1 MDLETS
7 PARPRGRRY
16 RWPCAAVPLALG
28 AGAAAFASGATGS
41 TRPSGL
47 RQTGL
52 RPPGLAAR
60 PPGRTYELQQ
70 KRAVDIETKVLTHKI
85 QRGVDPS
92 LFNPLF
98 EEMNG
103 VPCLDKVKEYHL
115 EAAMD
120 MVLEQFSKDVS
131 RIHNSLFR
139 KTTLKPKQLTFEEV
153 FNPLEVCLDRVEK
166 TWGAISLLRKS
177 WRPSPEVDEIY
188 HGLSYRVAT
197 AAGIL
202 SQSEI
207 LHQALYQLLQLS
219 EGDLSEAQYRVAR
232 RVLWEGVTMG
242 VEVADHET
250 MRALD
255 EGNKQLGYLS
265 TVFAENLAHSEAQTL
280 ALRTERLSVEGLPEE
295 VLRAAAAA
303 ASASGQEATAED
315 GPWLF
320 TCQRK
325 GGGALGRP
333 VGDEVP
339 RRISA
344 RFDLSPCP
352 ANDAGK
358 RGTVVP
364 QLSALMALLS
374 QMAFWNHSG
383 NLDVIAAMLEH
394 RQFWATTLG
403 FPNYAD
409 LAFESRMSTREEV
422 EALLGVLREAGE
434 AASKDELQ
442 ELQEYAAEKGFE
454 GELKAWDLAYWR
466 RALIQERSDFQ
477 DADLMPYLPL
487 PAVLRGLFSLLEHLF
502 GVSFEAATGRRE
514 VPLWHRSIRF
524 FRLVDRELQFPFAG
538 LYLDMFQHDEK
549 LPSPDGGF
557 TAVHIPT
564 ALAHHVDFRGRPT
577 VRLLISILF
586 IWQRCAADINLFAKA
601 FSQSLDAAQFAKETR
616 NLRSAMRLRV
626 EIPLLASVLAN
637 ALASETG
644 SREAAE
650 RLSPLAQS
658 IISMTLSSAGNPTV
672 MRRDV
677 SGHGQVD
684 GQEKLAHVREQLLG
698 LHRYPL
704 FGPGAS
710 KLKCSS

>member
-1 MDLETS
+1 
-7 PARPRGRRY
+7 
-16 RWPCAAVPLALG
+16 
-28 AGAAAFASGATGS
+28 
-41 TRPSGL
+41 
-47 RQTGL
+47 
-52 RPPGLAAR
+52 
-60 PPGRTYELQQ
+60 
-70 KRAVDIETKVLTHKI
+70 
-85 QRGVDPS
+85 
-92 LFNPLF
+92 
-98 EEMNG
+98 
-103 VPCLDKVKEYHL
+103 
-115 EAAMD
+115 
-120 MVLEQFSKDVS
+120 
-131 RIHNSLFR
+131 
-139 KTTLKPKQLTFEEV
+139 
-153 FNPLEVCLDRVEK
+153 
-166 TWGAISLLRKS
+166 
-177 WRPSPEVDEIY
+177 
-188 HGLSYRVAT
+188 
-197 AAGIL
+197 
-202 SQSEI
+202 
-207 LHQALYQLLQLS
+207 
-219 EGDLSEAQYRVAR
+219 
-232 RVLWEGVTMG
+232 MG

-325 GGGALGRP
+325 VLGILQSHAKDASLR
-333 VGDEVP
+333 EEAF
-339 RRISA
+339 RA
-344 RFDLSPCP
+344 RWRLGVEGY
-352 ANDAGK
+352 DAE
-358 RGTVVP
+358 
-364 QLSALMALLS
+364 QE
-374 QMAFWNHSG
+374 G

-394 RQFWATTLG
+394 RQIWATTLG

-442 ELQEYAAEKGFE
+442 ELQAYAAEKGFE

-557 TAVHIPT
+557 TADSFVSYSPLLGKNNVPRRPIASIVGELAPPKKGAPT
-564 ALAHHVDFRGRPT
+564 LLTLAQ
-577 VRLLISILF
+577 VRSLF
-586 IWQRCAADINLFAKA
+586 HAAG
-601 FSQSLDAAQFAKETR
+601 
-616 NLRSAMRLRV
+616 SAMQHLLTIQDVGLAAGTQGMELDFVEFVPKFMELWASHPDTLRK
-626 EIPLLASVLAN
+626 IAKHW
-637 ALASETG
+637 ETG
-644 SREAAE
+644 DPIPESLLEG
-650 RLSPLAQS
+650 L
-658 IISMTLSSAGNPTV
+658 
-672 MRRDV
+672 
-677 SGHGQVD
+677 
-684 GQEKLAHVREQLLG
+684 EKSQG
-698 LHRYPL
+698 LHRGSELLERVAWAQLDLELHSSQDPSPDSIVDL
-704 FGPGAS
+704 ARRRLTSQDLGHEVADNGLASFAGPFCTGFGAGEYAALWSEVLAADVFETFSKAPPQELPELGRRFREAFLEPGAGRAPITAFQDFQGRVPKVVPLLRDRKS
-710 KLKCSS
+710 VV